1 MIMNATRLS
10 RLFRRPTLA
19 LSLTTAL
26 LTATAIS
33 PAAADDQVN
42 LALVATPSASYVSGD
57 TSVASL
63 NNGNLPENS
72 LERGP
77 GSYGNWPRRGTQW
90 VEYDWSQPISTK
102 CIDVYWWDDH
112 QGVRLPK
119 ACRLQYWDGKQFA
132 PVTNPSGLGVARD
145 RFNATT
151 FDEVQTSK
159 LRLEMEGDG
168 EFSTGLLQWRVLD
181 SGKSPD
187 FPPSVVAGVDRVV
200 VLGGKTFLAGTVR
213 TLKPAKTEVAWTKV
227 SGPGEVTF
235 ADSHAATTT
244 ATFGTAGEYSLK
256 LTVGRRSQCVFH
268 PHGESGE
275 SPAHPTA
282 RCRLHPA
289 LPGGQPI
296 VERPHQGADRQLDSS
311 LHRHDNRTDLT
322 EGQGGIDNF
331 IEAGK
336 ALRGEPHGRQRAMSS
351 PMPGSTKLWN
361 PSARVDGGSPR

>member
-1 MIMNATRLS
+1 MNATRLS

-19 LSLTTAL
+19 LSLTGAL
-26 LTATAIS
+26 LTAASIC

-57 TSVASL
+57 TSVSAL

-102 CIDVYWWDDH
+102 RVDVYWWDDH

-119 ACRLQYWDGKQFA
+119 ACRLLYWDGKQFS
-132 PVTNPSGLGVARD
+132 PVANPSGLGVAGD
-145 RFNATT
+145 RFNGTT

-159 LRLEMEGDG
+159 LRLEMDGDG

-187 FPPSVVAGVDRVV
+187 FPPTVAAGVDRVV
-200 VLGGKTFLAGTVR
+200 VLGGRTFLAGTIR
-213 TLKPAKTEVAWTKV
+213 TLKPAKTEVAWTKL
-227 SGPGEVTF
+227 SGPGDVSF
-235 ADSHAATTT
+235 ADSHAAATT
-244 ATFGTAGEYSLK
+244 ATFGSAGRIPAPAH
-256 LTVGRRSQCVFH
+256 GRQRRSQCVFH
-268 PHGESGE
+268 PHGESGK
-275 SPAHPTA
+275 SPARPTA

-289 LPGGQPI
+289 LPGGQPA
-296 VERPHQGADRQLDSS
+296 VERPHQGADRQLDSP
-311 LHRHDNRTDLT
+311 LHRHD
-322 EGQGGIDNF
+322 QPHQPH
-331 IEAGK
+331 
-336 ALRGEPHGRQRAMSS
+336 RGPGRH
-351 PMPGSTKLWN
+351 
-361 PSARVDGGSPR
+361 